1 VDIDRDAPATAQ
13 GEIQIAAPPETVWA
27 VLSDLSAWPTW
38 NSGVRS
44 MSFEGRLEPGSR
56 FRWKS
61 GAASLVSTSKRLRH
75 PVRSVGRDRRWG
87 PRSPCVPLR
96 ADGWR
101 HTGKLCGV
109 VSRSHPERPHEVQ
122 PGHPSAW
129 HRWDPRVPQGRGR
142 ATSGLPEP
150 LSQPGLIDQKGS
162 DRGWKATG
170 VRRPT
175 AASDGCATRPTSRIR
190 PVGHQ

>member
-61 GAASLVSTSKRLRH
+61 GAASLVSTLQT
-75 PVRSVGRDRRWG
+75 VE
-87 PRSPCVPLR
+87 
-96 ADGWR
+96 A
-101 HTGKLCGV
+101 
-109 VSRSHPERPHEVQ
+109 PHEIGWTGQTMGIHAVHVFHFE
-122 PGHPSAW
+122 PMDGGTLASSAESF
-129 HRWDPRVPQGRGR
+129 R
-142 ATSGLPEP
+142 
-150 LSQPGLIDQKGS
+150 GLIPS
-162 DRGWKATG
+162 VLTRYSRGVLQRGIDGILASLKAEAE
-170 VRRPT
+170 RR
-175 AASDGCATRPTSRIR
+175 AAFPSL
-190 PVGHQ
+190 